1 MANIMSVDV
10 EDWFHLLELSS
21 TPAIGDEQAADS
33 LTQDQHQRPSPM
45 QVQDPESPGPS
56 HQQENREYADKVSQR
71 GAWAGA
77 ARVTKI
83 GFDTRTTLWRDPR
96 MR

>member
-33 LTQDQHQRPSPM
+33 QTQDQHQRASPCNSRTRNSL
-45 QVQDPESPGPS
+45 VPPISRNTPIKSVKE
-56 HQQENREYADKVSQR
+56 ER
-71 GAWAGA
+71 GLP
-77 ARVTKI
+77 AR
-83 GFDTRTTLWRDPR
+83 PR
-96 MR
+96 